1 MADANPDLDLGGAP
15 VEAQDKSGGGNM
27 KLIIIVAVVAL
38 ALGAGAAW
46 FMAPKGEPAAAEEGG
61 ETTEQV
67 AQEGASEEPPAEAM
81 PEPIYYDLGQEFISN
96 LQDYGFVR
104 MKASVMSYDQA
115 QVDKVSHNKAA
126 ILHEVLSL
134 LRGSSYEQ
142 LSTTDGQE
150 GLRVAI
156 KDKVQ
161 EIIRAGENGGIEE
174 VYLTDFILQQN

>member
-15 VEAQDKSGGGNM
+15 ADGQEKSGGGNL

-46 FMAPKGEPAAAEEGG
+46 FMVPKGEPVAEGEEVAAEQSAEQD
-61 ETTEQV
+61 TTEP
-67 AQEGASEEPPAEAM
+67 ESAEQL
-81 PEPIYYDLGQEFISN
+81 PESIYYDLGQEFISN

-104 MKASVMSYDQA
+104 MKASVMSFDQV
-115 QVDKVSHNKAA
+115 QIDKVNHNKAA

-134 LRGSSYEQ
+134 LRAHSFDK
-142 LSTTDGQE
+142 LSTTEGQE
-150 GLRVAI
+150 SLRMAI
-156 KDKVQ
+156 KEKVQ
-161 EIIRAGENGGIEE
+161 EIIRAGDSGGIEE

>member
-1 MADANPDLDLGGAP
+1 MADANPDLDLGEAP
-15 VEAQDKSGGGNM
+15 ADGQEKGGGGNL

-46 FMAPKGEPAAAEEGG
+46 FMVPKSEPVAEGEDVATEQSVEQEAAEE
-61 ETTEQV
+61 Q
-67 AQEGASEEPPAEAM
+67 PAEAL

-104 MKASVMSYDQA
+104 MKASVMSFDQA
-115 QVDKVSHNKAA
+115 QIDKVSHNKAA

-134 LRGSSYEQ
+134 LRGSSFEQ

-150 GLRVAI
+150 ALRVAI
-156 KDKVQ
+156 KGKVQ
-161 EIIRAGENGGIEE
+161 EIIRAGEGGGVEE
-174 VYLTDFILQQN
+174 VYLTDFILQKN